1 MKPKILSWNVR
12 GLNEGQKRLRVRNL
26 LQDWKVDIVCFQE
39 TKLHSLSRRLVR
51 SLWRCNYVDWVCLDS
66 SGASGG
72 ILILWDKRVVEKIE
86 KCIGVYSLAVKFKNI
101 EDDSIWA
108 FAGVYGP
115 NLASDRRLLWEELAG
130 VMSWWNLPW
139 CIGGDFNVTRFPSE
153 RSGVACRLAMSDF
166 SEFLHDQGLL
176 DLPLAGGFFTW
187 SISQDP
193 PKWSRIDRFLISH
206 EWEARFPGVSQKR
219 LPRFCSDHFPLL
231 LECVNGSRGK
241 RPFRFEN
248 MWLKNEGFGVLVKQW
263 WDSYHFQ
270 GSPSFVF
277 ACKIKALKLD
287 LKRWNEE
294 TFGNMDSN
302 KSKLLNDLQGFD
314 AIEEFRALGSEEL
327 AMKAEVSRELDSC
340 LLMEEVSWRQKSR
353 ILWLKEGDK
362 CTKYFHSMANSRRR
376 YNSIDSLMI
385 NGILST
391 NQVEI
396 SEHIVK
402 FYQKLFSE
410 QCRWRIRVDDLEF
423 DQILEQ
429 EAGWLEREF
438 DEAEVRKVVFAM
450 NGDKA
455 PGPDGFSIAFF
466 QACWDIVK
474 EDIMKIFSGFHTE
487 GKFEA
492 SLNSTF
498 ISLIPKIPGAS
509 EMKDFR
515 PISLVGGIYKIIAKV
530 LANRLKGVLEK
541 VISKTQSAF
550 IEGRQILDPILI
562 ANETL
567 DCRLRSKEPGI
578 LCKLDV
584 EKAYDHVNW
593 DFLLYMLKRCGFGA
607 KWCSWISYCISSAR
621 FSVLVNGSP
630 EGFFDSS
637 RGLRQGDPL
646 SPLLFVFV
654 MEALSRMLSAGIND
668 GLLEGFKVGNEFVSH
683 LLFADDTL
691 IFCNASPD
699 QLAHLRGILLLFEAA
714 SGLKV
719 NLAKSVMIPVG
730 NVQQVDYLASI
741 LGCEV
746 ASLPFEYLGLPL
758 GAPNSAIHIWDG
770 VLEKMDRHLA
780 GWKQPLLSKGG
791 RVTLIKS
798 TLANIPT
805 YYMSLFK
812 IPVSVANRIEKLQRD
827 FLWGGVGD
835 DFKYH
840 LVKWSKVCSPISKG
854 GLGIRKLVDF
864 NRALLGKWLWRYGH
878 EREAWWRV
886 VVEAKYGSMWG
897 GWCTYPHRGA
907 SGVSL
912 WKNIRSGWEIFSSHS
927 KLVVGEGNWVRFWH
941 DRWCGDTKLKD
952 DFPVLYNIAR
962 EKDASVATNVEF
974 LGGAFQW
981 NVIFGR
987 EIHDWEVEVVT
998 SFYQRLQTVSI
1009 RMGHQ
1014 DKLWWS
1020 PSKRGRFKVKDFF
1033 RALSNEEDYGF
1044 PWKSV
1049 WRTKAPPRAAFFVW
1063 SAALGKILT
1072 LDNLR
1077 KRQVIV
1083 VNRCYMCKKEGE
1095 SVDHLLLHCEVA
1107 HALWCNIFSRLG
1119 LSWVMPSCVSE
1130 LCACWCSS
1138 GRTRSAVV
1146 WKMVPI
1152 CIFWTLWRERN
1163 NRCFEDVESSMEAI
1177 IASFLYSLYL
1187 WTAAYL
1193 SPRSIC
1199 YAGFL
1204 SRFSFSS

>member
-12 GLNEGQKRLRVRNL
+12 GLNEGKKRLRVRNL
-26 LQDWKVDIVCFQE
+26 LQDWKVDIVCLQE
-39 TKLHSLSRRLVR
+39 TKLHCLSRRMVR
-51 SLWRCNYVDWVCLDS
+51 SIWRCNYADWVCLDS
-66 SGASGG
+66 CGASGG
-72 ILILWDKRVVEKIE
+72 IVILWDKRVVEKIE
-86 KCIGVYSLAVKFKNI
+86 DCFGVYSLAVKFRLI
-101 EDDSIWA
+101 EDNSIWA

-115 NLASDRRLLWEELAG
+115 NYARDRRILWDELAG
-130 VMSWWNLPW
+130 LMSWWNMPW

-166 SEFLHDQGLL
+166 SDFLQEQGLL
-176 DLPLAGGFFTW
+176 DLPLAGGLFTW
-187 SISQDP
+187 SLT
-193 PKWSRIDRFLISH
+193 PKWSRIDRFLISSD
-206 EWEARFPGVSQKR
+206 WEARFPGVSQKR
-219 LPRFCSDHFPLL
+219 LPRICSDHFPLL
-231 LECVNGSRGK
+231 LDSVNGPRGK
-241 RPFRFEN
+241 RPFKFEN
-248 MWLKNEGFGVLVKQW
+248 MWLKKEGFGALVKQW

-270 GSPSFVF
+270 GSPSFIF
-277 ACKIKALKLD
+277 ACKIKALKMD
-287 LKRWNEE
+287 LKKWNEE
-294 TFGNMDSN
+294 IFGNIECN
-302 KSKLLNDLQGFD
+302 KSKLIDDLKELD
-314 AIEEFRALGSEEL
+314 VIEEVRALDSEEL
-327 AMKAEVSRELDSC
+327 AKKGEVSKELEAC

-362 CTKYFHSMANSRRR
+362 CSKFFHSMANSHRR

-385 NGILST
+385 EGNLSN

-402 FYQKLFSE
+402 YFQKLFEE
-410 QCRWRIRVDDLEF
+410 QCQWRLRVDGLVF
-423 DQILEQ
+423 DQILDH
-429 EAGWLEREF
+429 EASWLEREF
-438 DEAEVRKVVFAM
+438 EEEEVRKVVKAM
-450 NGDKA
+450 EGDKA

-466 QACWDIVK
+466 QVCWEVVK
-474 EDIMKIFSGFHTE
+474 EDIMRIFREFHAE

-498 ISLIPKIPGAS
+498 ISLIPKIPGAL
-509 EMKDFR
+509 ELKDFR
-515 PISLVGGIYKIIAKV
+515 PISLVGSLYKIIAKV
-530 LANRLKGVLEK
+530 LTNRLKGVMDK

-550 IEGRQILDPILI
+550 IKGRQILDPILI
-562 ANETL
+562 ANESL
-567 DCRLRSKEPGI
+567 DSRRRSGEPGI
-578 LCKLDV
+578 MCKMDV

-607 KWCSWISYCISSAR
+607 KWCSWISFCISSAR

-637 RGLRQGDPL
+637 RGIRQGDPL

-668 GLLEGFKVGNEFVSH
+668 GLLEGFKVGNVTVSH

-691 IFCNASPD
+691 IFCKDSPD
-699 QLAHLRGILLLFEAA
+699 QLAYLRSIFLLFEAA

-719 NLAKSVMIPVG
+719 NLAKSVLIPVG

-746 ASLPFEYLGLPL
+746 ASLPLDYLGLPL
-758 GAPNSAIHIWDG
+758 GAPSNASHIWDG
-770 VLEKMDRHLA
+770 ILEKMDRRLA
-780 GWKQPLLSKGG
+780 GWKRPLLSKGG

-812 IPVSVANRIEKLQRD
+812 IPVKVANRIEKLQRD
-827 FLWGGVGD
+827 FLWGGVGEE
-835 DFKYH
+835 FKYH
-840 LVKWSKVCSPISKG
+840 LVKWSKVCSPLSAG
-854 GLGIRKLVDF
+854 GLGLRKLVDF
-864 NRALLGKWLWRYGH
+864 NRALLGKWLWRYGR

-897 GWCTYPHRGA
+897 GWCTVPRTGV

-912 WKNIRSGWEIFSSHS
+912 WKNIRLGWEAFSSHTR
-927 KLVVGEGNWVRFWH
+927 LVLGDGSWIRFWH
-941 DRWCGDTKLKD
+941 DRWCGNTKLKD
-952 DFPVLYNIAR
+952 DFPVLYSIAR
-962 EKDASVATNVEF
+962 EKDASVAANVEF
-974 LGGAFQW
+974 IGGAPQW
-981 NVIFGR
+981 NVIFSR
-987 EIHDWEVEVVT
+987 EIHDWEVDVVT
-998 SFYQRLQTVSI
+998 ALFLKLQSVSI
-1009 RMGHQ
+1009 HRGSR
-1014 DKLWWS
+1014 DKLWWI
-1020 PSKRGRFKVKDFF
+1020 PSKKGTFTVKDFF
-1033 RALSNEEDYGF
+1033 RALSRAEGRGF

-1049 WRTKAPPRAAFFVW
+1049 WRTKSPPRAAFFVW

-1077 KRQVIV
+1077 KRQVV
-1083 VNRCYMCKKEGE
+1083 VINRCFMCKKDGE

-1119 LSWVMPSCVSE
+1119 LSWVMPSSVLD
-1130 LCACWCSS
+1130 LCACWCFS

-1152 CIFWTLWRERN
+1152 CIFWSIWRERN
-1163 NRCFEDVESSMEAI
+1163 NRCFEDLECSMEEI
-1177 IASFLYSLYL
+1177 LASLLYSLYS
-1187 WTAAYL
+1187 WTVAYL
-1193 SPRSIC
+1193 SPSSLS
-1199 YAGFL
+1199 YADFL
-1204 SRFSFSS
+1204 SCVSFSS